1 MKTIIL
7 SIILATPVVTL
18 AQEQIIHKVAPRVER
33 TAIINDTLRYIT
45 DTVSLER
52 SFYFTKREQDSIRI
66 LDFRDLLAMDH
77 TWLSHCVWR
86 NDSSDGIYRRNRI
99 ARNEINLRK
108 ADSAFTALYGNRY
121 TTR

>member
-7 SIILATPVVTL
+7 GIILIAPVGARAQAIHNATP
-18 AQEQIIHKVAPRVER
+18 R
-33 TAIINDTLRYIT
+33 TEHAAIINGKLTYIT

-52 SFYFTKREQDSIRI
+52 SFYFTTREQDSIRI

-77 TWLSHCVWR
+77 TWLSHYVWR

-99 ARNEINLRK
+99 ARNEMNLHE
-108 ADSAFTALYGNRY
+108 ADSAFTAQYGNRY
-121 TTR
+121 TSR